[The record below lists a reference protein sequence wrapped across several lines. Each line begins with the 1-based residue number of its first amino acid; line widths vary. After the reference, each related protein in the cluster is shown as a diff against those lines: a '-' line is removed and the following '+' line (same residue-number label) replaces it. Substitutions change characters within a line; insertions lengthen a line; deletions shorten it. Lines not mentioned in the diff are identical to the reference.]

1 MFAKGQGKPFVIS
14 AITHLIRHRS
24 NCGPDFRS
32 LVLMVSS
39 VKIWQDK
46 SKSRSISD
54 IYLGNARN
62 SRLIGLKQLHGR
74 TQLL

>member
-1 MFAKGQGKPFVIS
+1 MSAEGQGKPFVIF
-14 AITHLIRHRS
+14 AITHLIRYRS
-24 NCGPDFRS
+24 SCSPDFRS

-39 VKIWQDK
+39 VTILKDK
-46 SKSRSISD
+46 NKSRRTSD
-54 IYLGNARN
+54 IYLGNTRN